1 MATLFT
7 ALLLVLTLVPA
18 QAGPARI
25 GNRGGAQTAPPR
37 ECEDAVLKMSE
48 VDVKP
53 TIRSKPN
60 PRYTEEA
67 RRKGVA
73 GRVVLSVVLCRT
85 GEAGDAEVVE
95 GLPHGLSEEAI
106 KAARRLKFE
115 PARKDDERVSVRVRV
130 VYHFNLY

>member
-1 MATLFT
+1 MTTFFAI
-7 ALLLVLTLVPA
+7 LLLFAAPPPA

-25 GNRGGAQTAPPR
+25 ENRGGAQTAGPR
-37 ECEDAVLKMSE
+37 ECEDAVLKMSD

-53 TIRSKPN
+53 VIRSKPN

-106 KAARRLKFE
+106 KAARRIKFE

-130 VYHFNLY
+130 LYHFNLY